1 MDHGWVVEHTACGKD
16 NLGYGSQMGPAE
28 GMLPLSTI
36 VVAGF
41 VFDFHM
47 ASTLPA
53 QFISTV
59 YGWSVRWREGRF
71 PLLLVSI
78 PAVFVGRVVLAE
90 PI

>member
-1 MDHGWVVEHTACGKD
+1 MEHTACGKD

-41 VFDFHM
+41 PFDFHM

-53 QFISTV
+53 QFISMDGASAGAKV
-59 YGWSVRWREGRF
+59 DFLSCWF
-71 PLLLVSI
+71 PFLLFSWG
-78 PAVFVGRVVLAE
+78 A
-90 PI
+90 